1 MKTRLII
8 FGFCFLLSAFSR
20 GQGWLPTY
28 FGGSLKS
35 TNATVTLLDELTLTN
50 GLFAVW
56 HLDETGTGTRYD
68 SWGTNHLYVRATAN
82 VTNTNG
88 MLGNAVNVTA
98 AANGGDLTNDAAG
111 MNFTDFAVSLWIYPK
126 VNSVTAIYCGTV
138 TDHRQYNSNCFWG
151 INLGTYIR
159 PVITNTLYNAVGS
172 TFNLNEWTHFTVV
185 YSNSAARHWIY
196 RNGVLVNSIASGTL
210 GETSP
215 TSFALVG
222 KSDYGMRD
230 EVMIWSRGL
239 TPAEAALV
247 YRMGQFKKWPERWR

>member
-1 MKTRLII
+1 MMKY
-8 FGFCFLLSAFSR
+8 LLTLLVALSCH
-20 GQGWLPTY
+20 GQGWMPPY
-28 FGGSLKS
+28 FGGSPKGS
-35 TNATVTLLDELTLTN
+35 NITVSLLDELTLTN
-50 GLFAVW
+50 GLFGVW

-82 VTNTNG
+82 VTNTSG
-88 MLGNAVNVTA
+88 MMG
-98 AANGGDLTNDAAG
+98 NGGNHAGELTNNAAG
-111 MNFTDFAVSLWIYPK
+111 MGFTDFTVSLWIYPK
-126 VNSVTAIYCGTV
+126 VKGVTVIYCGTV

-151 INLGTYIR
+151 INLGSSTNIQ
-159 PVITNTLYNAVGS
+159 PVITNTLYSAVGL

-215 TSFALVG
+215 TSFSLVG
-222 KSDYGMRD
+222 LSDYGMRD

-247 YRMGQFKKWPERWR
+247 YRIGQFKKWPERWR

>member
-20 GQGWLPTY
+20 GQGWLPPY

-68 SWGTNHLYVRATAN
+68 SWGTNHLYVRATEN
-82 VTNTNG
+82 VTSTNG
-88 MLGNAVNVTA
+88 MMSNAVNVTA

-111 MNFTDFAVSLWIYPK
+111 MNFTDFTVSLWIYPK
-126 VNSVTAIYCGTV
+126 V
-138 TDHRQYNSNCFWG
+138 HYN
-151 INLGTYIR
+151 
-159 PVITNTLYNAVGS
+159 VVGS
-172 TFNLNEWTHFTVV
+172 TYNLNEWTHFTVV

-196 RNGVLVNSIASGTL
+196 RNGVLINSCASGTL

-222 KSDYGMRD
+222 KGDYGMRD